1 MKVSESERP
10 EAKTV
15 EMRRPRFNPSV
26 TVELALCG
34 VPTGESLSRVDF
46 SSESVV
52 EAGAYGEG
60 AGSNAL
66 RESNRLEDACL
77 VAQAGLGRHST
88 MKRFFG
94 AGGVAL
100 LGAMMLLLMKVA

>member
-1 MKVSESERP
+1 MKASESKRS

-15 EMRRPRFNPSV
+15 EMQRPRFNPSV

-34 VPTGESLSRVDF
+34 VPTGESLSRADF
-46 SSESVV
+46 SSEAI
-52 EAGAYGEG
+52 EAAAGYGEG
-60 AGSNAL
+60 VGTNAL
-66 RESNRLEDACL
+66 RESNRLGDACL
-77 VAQAGLGRHST
+77 VAQAGLGRRST
-88 MKRFFG
+88 MKRVFG